1 MHKET
6 LAGAPRSTLHLAVL
20 RARRKSREMRPLP
33 RASPRKR
40 VFMSRNDKSKK
51 GKDTELVSAGRDPSA
66 QHGFVNTPVYHG
78 STVLYPNADDLFA
91 NRIRYSYGRRNSP
104 TIEALARAMS
114 ELENAAGT
122 VLTPSGL
129 SAVTTALLSV
139 CDAGDHILVVD
150 SVYHP
155 NRHFCDT
162 VLKRMGVETSYY
174 DPLAGAGIADLFK
187 PNTKA
192 VFTESPGSLTFEVQ
206 DLPAIAEAAH
216 IRGALVL
223 ADNTWATPYF
233 FKPLDFG
240 ADISIQAGTK
250 YISGHAD
257 VLIGSISA
265 NQKAWPR
272 LLATH
277 GALGLSV
284 GPDDIFLALRGLRT
298 MGLRLKHHQI
308 SALTVAR
315 WLQGRPEI
323 ARVLHPALEGDPGHA
338 LWSRDFSGASG
349 LFAVEMN
356 PLTDTKLR
364 TFLDALELFGMGY
377 SWGGYES
384 LVVPCDLR
392 DRTIKPTNAGPMLRL
407 HIGLEDVADLTAD
420 LESAFTAMQ
429 A

>member
-1 MHKET
+1 M
-6 LAGAPRSTLHLAVL
+6 
-20 RARRKSREMRPLP
+20 
-33 RASPRKR
+33 SPTGKG
-40 VFMSRNDKSKK
+40 KK

-91 NRIRYSYGRRNSP
+91 NRSRYSYGRRGSP
-104 TIEALARAMS
+104 TIDALAGAMS

-139 CDAGDHILVVD
+139 CDAGDHILVAD

-162 VLKRMGVETSYY
+162 MLKRMGVETTYY
-174 DPLAGAGIADLFK
+174 DPLIGAGITGLFK
-187 PNTKA
+187 PNTRA
-192 VFTESPGSLTFEVQ
+192 VFTESPGSLTFEMQ
-206 DLPAIAEAAH
+206 DLPAIGAAAH
-216 IRGALVL
+216 ARGVFVL
-223 ADNTWATPYF
+223 TDNTWATPYF

-277 GALGLSV
+277 GTLGLTV

-298 MGLRLKHHQI
+298 MAVRLKHHQT
-308 SALTVAR
+308 SALAVAR

-338 LWSRDFSGASG
+338 IWKRDFSGASG
-349 LFAVEMN
+349 LFSIELN
-356 PLTDTKLR
+356 PVSDAKMR
-364 TFLDALELFGMGY
+364 TFLDGLELFGMGY
-377 SWGGYES
+377 SWGGFES
-384 LVVPCDLR
+384 LIVPCLLG
-392 DRTIKPTNAGPMLRL
+392 DRTLKPAHSGPMMRL
-407 HIGLEDVADLTAD
+407 HVGLEDVADLLAD
-420 LESAFTAMQ
+420 LESAFAAMKD
-429 A
+429 

>member
-1 MHKET
+1 
-6 LAGAPRSTLHLAVL
+6 
-20 RARRKSREMRPLP
+20 
-33 RASPRKR
+33 
-40 VFMSRNDKSKK
+40 MSLNGKSKK
-51 GKDTELVSAGRDPSA
+51 GPDTELVSVGRDPAA

-78 STVLYPNADDLFA
+78 STVLYANADDLFA
-91 NRIRYSYGRRNSP
+91 NRIQYPYGRRNSP
-104 TIEALARAMS
+104 TIEALTRALS

-122 VLTPSGL
+122 VLAPSGL

-139 CDAGDHILVVD
+139 CNSGDHILVAD

-174 DPLAGAGIADLFK
+174 NPTIGGDIAALFK

-216 IRGALVL
+216 ARGALVL

-240 ADISIQAGTK
+240 ADLSIQAGTK

-265 NQKAWPR
+265 SHNAWPR
-272 LLATH
+272 LHATH

-298 MGLRLKHHQI
+298 MGLRLKHHQQ
-308 SALTVAR
+308 SGLAVAH
-315 WLQGRPEI
+315 WLQGRPEV
-323 ARVLHPALEGDPGHA
+323 ARVLHPGLGSDPGHA
-338 LWSRDFSGASG
+338 LWVRDFCGASG
-349 LFAVEMN
+349 LFAIELN
-356 PLTDTKLR
+356 PSADKQVR

-377 SWGGYES
+377 SWGGFES
-384 LVVPCDLR
+384 LVVPFDLR
-392 DRTIKPTNAGPMLRL
+392 ARSIANKTSGQMLRL
-407 HIGLEDVADLTAD
+407 HIGLENVDDLIAD
-420 LESAFTAMQ
+420 LEAGFSAMKA
-429 A
+429 

>member
-1 MHKET
+1 M
-6 LAGAPRSTLHLAVL
+6 
-20 RARRKSREMRPLP
+20 ARTGKG
-33 RASPRKR
+33 
-40 VFMSRNDKSKK
+40 KK
-51 GKDTELVSAGRDPSA
+51 GKDTELVSVGRDPSA

-78 STVLYPNADDLFA
+78 STVLYANADDLFA

-104 TIEALARAMS
+104 TIEALTRAMS

-122 VLTPSGL
+122 VLAPSGL

-139 CDAGDHILVVD
+139 CGAGDHILVAD

-174 DPLAGAGIADLFK
+174 DPLAGAGIADLFR

-192 VFTESPGSLTFEVQ
+192 VFTESPGSLTFEIQ
-206 DLPAIAEAAH
+206 DLPAIAESAH
-216 IRGALVL
+216 ARGALVL

-272 LLATH
+272 LQATH

-298 MGLRLKHHQI
+298 MGLRLKQHHT
-308 SALTVAR
+308 SGLTVAR

-323 ARVLHPALEGDPGHA
+323 ARVMHPGLDHAPGHT
-338 LWSRDFSGASG
+338 LWARDFSGASG
-349 LFAVEMN
+349 LFGIELAPAGDKQV
-356 PLTDTKLR
+356 R

-384 LVVPCDLR
+384 LIVPCDLR
-392 DRTIKPTNAGPMLRL
+392 DRTIEPGNAGMLLRL
-407 HIGLEDVADLTAD
+407 HIGLEDVTDLIAD
-420 LESAFTAMQ
+420 LESAFAAMK

>member
-1 MHKET
+1 M
-6 LAGAPRSTLHLAVL
+6 
-20 RARRKSREMRPLP
+20 
-33 RASPRKR
+33 SP
-40 VFMSRNDKSKK
+40 SGKSKK
-51 GKDTELVSAGRDPSA
+51 GKDTDLVSAGRDPSA

-78 STVLYPNADDLFA
+78 STVLYPNAEDLFA
-91 NRIRYSYGRRNSP
+91 NRLRYPYGRRNSP
-104 TIEALARAMS
+104 TIEALTGAMS

-129 SAVTTALLSV
+129 SAVSTALLSV
-139 CDAGDHILVVD
+139 CGTGDHILVAD

-174 DPLAGAGIADLFK
+174 DPLIGGGIGALLR

-206 DLPAIAEAAH
+206 DLPAIADAAH
-216 IRGALVL
+216 AHGALVL
-223 ADNTWATPYF
+223 TDNTWATPYF

-272 LLATH
+272 LHATH
-277 GALGLSV
+277 GALGLTT

-298 MGLRLKHHQI
+298 MGLRLKQHEA
-308 SALTVAR
+308 SALAVAG
-315 WLQGRPEI
+315 WLQERPEI
-323 ARVLHPALEGDPGHA
+323 ARVLYPALDGDPGHA
-338 LWSRDFSGASG
+338 VWKRDFSGASG
-349 LFAVEMN
+349 LFSIELKPVSEQ
-356 PLTDTKLR
+356 R
-364 TFLDALELFGMGY
+364 VCIFLNALQLFGMGY
-377 SWGGYES
+377 SWGGFES
-384 LVVPCDLR
+384 LIVPCDLR
-392 DRTIKPTNAGPMLRL
+392 DRTLKPGNNGPLLRL
-407 HIGLEDVADLTAD
+407 HIGLEDVADLVSD
-420 LESAFTAMQ
+420 LQSAFEAMN

>member
-1 MHKET
+1 M
-6 LAGAPRSTLHLAVL
+6 
-20 RARRKSREMRPLP
+20 
-33 RASPRKR
+33 SPTG
-40 VFMSRNDKSKK
+40 KSKK
-51 GKDTELVSAGRDPSA
+51 GKDTKLVSAGRDPSA

-78 STVLYPNADDLFA
+78 STVLYPSAEDLFA
-91 NRIRYSYGRRNSP
+91 NRLRYPYGRRNSP
-104 TIEALARAMS
+104 TIEALTGAMS

-129 SAVTTALLSV
+129 SAVSTALLSV
-139 CDAGDHILVVD
+139 CGAGDHILVAD

-174 DPLAGAGIADLFK
+174 DPLIGGGIGALLR

-192 VFTESPGSLTFEVQ
+192 VFTESPGSLTFEIQ

-216 IRGALVL
+216 AHGALVL
-223 ADNTWATPYF
+223 TDNTWATPYF

-272 LLATH
+272 LHATH
-277 GALGLSV
+277 GALGLTT

-298 MGLRLKHHQI
+298 MSLRLKQHQA
-308 SALTVAR
+308 SALAVAG
-315 WLQGRPEI
+315 WLQERPEV
-323 ARVLHPALEGDPGHA
+323 ARVLYPALEGDPGHA
-338 LWSRDFSGASG
+338 VWKRDFSGASG
-349 LFAVEMN
+349 LFSIELKPVSEQKVCM
-356 PLTDTKLR
+356 
-364 TFLDALELFGMGY
+364 FLDALELFGMGY
-377 SWGGYES
+377 SWGGFES
-384 LVVPCDLR
+384 LIVPCDLR
-392 DRTIKPTNAGPMLRL
+392 DRTIKPRNTGPLLRL
-407 HIGLEDVADLTAD
+407 HIGLEDTDDLIGD
-420 LESAFTAMQ
+420 LKSGLEEMSG
-429 A
+429 

>member
-1 MHKET
+1 M
-6 LAGAPRSTLHLAVL
+6 
-20 RARRKSREMRPLP
+20 
-33 RASPRKR
+33 SPTGKG
-40 VFMSRNDKSKK
+40 KK

-91 NRIRYSYGRRNSP
+91 NRSRYSYGRRGSP
-104 TIEALARAMS
+104 TIDALAGAMS

-139 CDAGDHILVVD
+139 CDAGDHILVAD

-162 VLKRMGVETSYY
+162 MLKRMGVETTYY
-174 DPLAGAGIADLFK
+174 DPLIGAGITGLFK
-187 PNTKA
+187 PNTRA
-192 VFTESPGSLTFEVQ
+192 VFTESPGSLTFEMQ
-206 DLPAIAEAAH
+206 DLPAIGAAALA
-216 IRGALVL
+216 RGVFVL
-223 ADNTWATPYF
+223 TDNTWATPYF

-277 GALGLSV
+277 GTLGLTV

-298 MGLRLKHHQI
+298 MAVRLKHHQT
-308 SALTVAR
+308 SALAVAR

-338 LWSRDFSGASG
+338 IWKRDFSGASG
-349 LFAVEMN
+349 LFSIELN
-356 PLTDTKLR
+356 PVSDAKMR
-364 TFLDALELFGMGY
+364 TFLDGLELFGMGY
-377 SWGGYES
+377 SWGGFES
-384 LVVPCDLR
+384 LIVPCLLG
-392 DRTIKPTNAGPMLRL
+392 DRTLKPAHSGPMMRL
-407 HIGLEDVADLTAD
+407 HVGLEDVADLLAD
-420 LESAFTAMQ
+420 LESAFAAMKD
-429 A
+429 

>member
-1 MHKET
+1 
-6 LAGAPRSTLHLAVL
+6 
-20 RARRKSREMRPLP
+20 
-33 RASPRKR
+33 
-40 VFMSRNDKSKK
+40 MSRTGKSKK
-51 GKDTELVSAGRDPSA
+51 GPDTELVSAGRDPSA

-78 STVLYPNADDLFA
+78 STVLYASADDLFA

-104 TIEALARAMS
+104 TIEALTCALS

-122 VLTPSGL
+122 VLAPSGL

-139 CDAGDHILVVD
+139 CDAGDHILVAD

-174 DPLAGAGIADLFK
+174 DPLLGADIAGLFK

-192 VFTESPGSLTFEVQ
+192 VFTESPGSLIFEVQ

-216 IRGALVL
+216 KRGALVL
-223 ADNTWATPYF
+223 CDNTWATPYF

-240 ADISIQAGTK
+240 ADLSIQAGTK

-272 LLATH
+272 LHATH

-298 MGLRLKHHQI
+298 MGVRLKHHQI
-308 SALTVAR
+308 SAITVAR
-315 WLQGRPEI
+315 WLEGRPEV
-323 ARVLHPALEGDPGHA
+323 ARVLHPGLDSDPGHA
-338 LWSRDFSGASG
+338 LWKRDFSGASG
-349 LFAVEMN
+349 LFAIELKPAADKSV
-356 PLTDTKLR
+356 R

-384 LVVPCDLR
+384 LIVPFDLKA
-392 DRTIKPTNAGPMLRL
+392 RTIAHKPAGQMLRL
-407 HIGLEDVADLTAD
+407 HIGLEEIADLIAD
-420 LESAFTAMQ
+420 LESAFAAMK

>member
-1 MHKET
+1 
-6 LAGAPRSTLHLAVL
+6 
-20 RARRKSREMRPLP
+20 
-33 RASPRKR
+33 
-40 VFMSRNDKSKK
+40 MSRTGKSKK
-51 GKDTELVSAGRDPSA
+51 GPDTSLVSAGRDPNA

-78 STVLYPNADDLFA
+78 STVLYANADDMFA

-104 TIEALARAMS
+104 TIEALTSAMS
-114 ELENAAGT
+114 ELEGAAGT
-122 VLTPSGL
+122 VLAPSGL

-139 CDAGDHILVVD
+139 CGAGDHILVAD

-162 VLKRMGVETSYY
+162 VLKRMGVDTQYY
-174 DPLAGAGIADLFK
+174 DPLIGADIAGLFK

-192 VFTESPGSLTFEVQ
+192 VFTESPGSLTFEIQ
-206 DLPAIAEAAH
+206 DLPAIAKEAH
-216 IRGALVL
+216 KRDALVL

-265 NQKAWPR
+265 NEKAWPK
-272 LLATH
+272 LHATH

-298 MGLRLKHHQI
+298 MGLRLKQHHQ
-308 SALTVAR
+308 SGLTVAR
-315 WLQGRPEI
+315 WLQQRPEI
-323 ARVLHPALEGDPGHA
+323 ARVLHPALETDPGHA
-338 LWSRDFSGASG
+338 LWKRDFSGASG
-349 LFAVEMN
+349 LFAIELK
-356 PLTDTKLR
+356 PLSDTNVR
-364 TFLDALELFGMGY
+364 TFLDTLELYGMGY

-384 LVVPCDLR
+384 LIVPCDLR
-392 DRTIKPTNAGPMLRL
+392 SRTLMPTTAGPMFRI
-407 HIGLEDVADLTAD
+407 HIGLEDVGDLIADLDA
-420 LESAFTAMQ
+420 AFTAINT
-429 A
+429 